1 MPGIR
6 RTKFSGTVQLQSKGG
21 SEPQRV
27 SCSKVRGQGVGG
39 SIPRAGSILRRESTL
54 VHMEGFRLADPPARP
69 LGFCLIDFPVWKF
82 AEMRLAPVSAGI
94 KTQQRTC
101 YRSEGGLEGR
111 GFSFKESKLLRY
123 LTPSYP
129 FE

>member
-1 MPGIR
+1 MGQFSSKAKEVLSHRGFRVPRSEVKGWEVVFPG
-6 RTKFSGTVQLQSKGG
+6 
-21 SEPQRV
+21 QR
-27 SCSKVRGQGVGG
+27 
-39 SIPRAGSILRRESTL
+39 ILRRESTL
-54 VHMEGFRLADPPARP
+54 VHTEGFRLADPPARP
-69 LGFCLIDFPVWKF
+69 LGFCLIDFPMWKF

-129 FE
+129 SE